1 MRVAVISDIHAN
13 FEALLAVVADF
24 GAIDAVWSLGDV
36 VGYGPDPVA
45 CLDWVRTH
53 ANVAIPGNH
62 DWAAIG
68 KEVNLAD
75 FNDAAAEAT
84 VWTAAQLSP
93 SDRAYLDRL
102 DQITTIGAGEHAVTL
117 AHGSPRDPIWE
128 YLIDPRDAWE
138 NFAHFSGD
146 LCLVGH
152 SHIPASFALDKPSA
166 GGEPRFR
173 AEPPRYD
180 RPLDLADARR
190 IVNVGSV
197 GQPRDGD
204 PAARY
209 GILDL
214 DRWTLERRRVTYDYR
229 RTQEKMRHVG
239 LPEILWRRLAHG
251 R

>member
-13 FEALLAVVADF
+13 YEALSAVVADF
-24 GAIDAVWSLGDV
+24 GAVDAIWSLGDV

-68 KEVNLAD
+68 KEVNVAD

-84 VWTAAQLSP
+84 IWTAARLP
-93 SDRAYLDRL
+93 PADRAYLDRL
-102 DQITTIGAGEHAVTL
+102 DLTQTIGSGERQVTL

-128 YLIDPRDAWE
+128 YLIDSGDARE

-152 SHIPASFALDKPSA
+152 SHIPVSFALGKPLPGRA
-166 GGEPRFR
+166 PRFR
-173 AEPPRYD
+173 SEAPGYD
-180 RPLDLADARR
+180 RPIDLVDARR

-204 PAARY
+204 SAARY
-209 GILDL
+209 AILDL
-214 DRWTLERRRVTYDYR
+214 DRWTLERRRVPYDYR
-229 RTQEKMRHVG
+229 PTQEKMRRVG
-239 LPEILWRRLAHG
+239 LPDILWMRLAYG